1 MKDYISP
8 KCRVSATLLLEA
20 VLTATG
26 EKFDVDPVDPGFVY
40 EDFDL

>member
-1 MKDYISP
+1 MKNYCPP
-8 KCRVSATLLLEA
+8 KCRISATLLLEA

-26 EKFDVDPVDPGFVY
+26 EGYDVDKVDPGFVY